1 MNCFLCYGFAA
12 RCEATAP
19 PRRNLRPSFR
29 AVPLVRS
36 LTSRL
41 PPLIHLLGHA
51 VEGQSPN
58 QGHSPNRRQT
68 HYGEAEPR
76 LTSGGKAVP
85 KKFSGKQELADLLA
99 EVAQR
104 VELALPDR
112 YVLNITW
119 SNVVSTWANEFVI
132 GVLFEDVSSPTCDA
146 TDCKDRRVELE
157 RDTHHV
163 VR

>member
-1 MNCFLCYGFAA
+1 MQWKGRA
-12 RCEATAP
+12 RTKGIARIETDTL
-19 PRRNLRPSFR
+19 RR
-29 AVPLVRS
+29 
-36 LTSRL
+36 
-41 PPLIHLLGHA
+41 
-51 VEGQSPN
+51 
-58 QGHSPNRRQT
+58 
-68 HYGEAEPR
+68 AEPR

-99 EVAQR
+99 ENAEVAQR

-112 YVLNITW
+112 YVPNITW
-119 SNVVSTWANEFVI
+119 SNVVSTWANEFVV
-132 GVLFEDVSSPTCDA
+132 GVLFEYVSSPTCDA